1 MAESVVW
8 VGCIIFFLTALISF
22 LFSWLLSHIS
32 LVDRPVA
39 RSSHAKPTPT
49 AGGIAFVAGLG
60 VGAFILAFSSFLS
73 PDDRLQLSKLLG
85 LGLCVAAFGLWDD
98 LVTPGAFFKL
108 IFMAIL
114 SLVTVWV
121 FSPVTVFPLTQTFS
135 LSLPV
140 TIGFLGSA
148 LWIFTVMNTV
158 NFIDGANG
166 MLGGSLGLASLGLAG
181 FCAWDGAFVPMI
193 TALGLTAVVLGFLPW
208 NLREKACLFAG
219 DTGALLL
226 GFLFAGASL
235 IWSANTGKGQ
245 IYIVVFLLLVL
256 LLDVGLTLIWRLKK
270 GAAPASGPSRSPLP
284 AFDTYWLDTQTCFRT
299 LCRFNAW
306 LCSFSNLSHV
316 FWIPG
321 PHSWAH
327 LSYHQFWY
335 PQVIYSASGR
345 RKTSPTHHNHKLPL

>member
-270 GAAPASGPSRSPLP
+270 GLPLLQAHRDHHYQLLIRTGWTHRRVSALYAGLTLGSALLATLAMCFGSPALIAGLI
-284 AFDTYWLDTQTCFRT
+284 FLII
-299 LCRFNAW
+299 
-306 LCSFSNLSHV
+306 SFGILSHILRKRAQKNLSD
-316 FWIPG
+316 
-321 PHSWAH
+321 S
-327 LSYHQFWY
+327 S
-335 PQVIYSASGR
+335 
-345 RKTSPTHHNHKLPL
+345 